1 MGYKVDWD
9 VNKIWTDLS
18 RMMAEVSS
26 PYNNGYVSREIK
38 HDLYNLK
45 CFLDERYNTLPK
57 FADEEEWEKQ
67 RMLRIL
73 KQK

>member
-9 VNKIWTDLS
+9 TDKIWLDLS
-18 RMMAEVSS
+18 RIMGEIRS
-26 PYNNGYVSREIK
+26 PYNDGYVSREIK
-38 HDLYNLK
+38 RELYDLK
-45 CFLDERYNTLPK
+45 CFLDEGYAKLPK
-57 FADEEEWEKQ
+57 FADEDEWEKE